1 MKIKITYE
9 CQECGKKTIYKDI
22 EVLSRNMTDMYY
34 GHVSCMEH
42 GINNEAYCQNKEDH
56 KAYAMSPK
64 ERIRYEQ
71 ARRAETIKT
80 ILYEEWLKDE
90 KRVSFKI
97 KDMYGAEK
105 NAVMRIQEL
114 ENADLSE
121 I

>member
-1 MKIKITYE
+1 
-9 CQECGKKTIYKDI
+9 
-22 EVLSRNMTDMYY
+22 
-34 GHVSCMEH
+34 
-42 GINNEAYCQNKEDH
+42 
-56 KAYAMSPK
+56 MSPK

-71 ARRAETIKT
+71 ARRPETIKT

-90 KRVSFKI
+90 KRVSLKI